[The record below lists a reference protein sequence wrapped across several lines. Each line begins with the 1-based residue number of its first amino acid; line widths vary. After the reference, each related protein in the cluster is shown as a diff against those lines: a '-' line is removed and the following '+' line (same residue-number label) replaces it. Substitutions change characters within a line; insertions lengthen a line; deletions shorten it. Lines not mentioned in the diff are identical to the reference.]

1 MSTVTVNKLDKQND
15 ESEFEIETLDD
26 ISSMTGGASTV
37 SSVTPN
43 LSVPLNNNSIKVN
56 SLEKENANPI
66 KSEKVQS
73 ATITSTKPSSIQ
85 ESAKSNT
92 PVSSAKP
99 DEEDESEFPVEEN
112 AEKEANEANT
122 HTPKSSMSKSQ
133 SIQEEDKELA
143 GNLESMQKLNSTPE
157 VNTTQKTKK
166 KVKKVNKV
174 KKVGATKKKVVA
186 PQIPSTV
193 ANNNVQPH
201 VEFGN
206 ERGTMTIKYASA
218 KTTVP
223 LYSSAKAS
231 HLDLAGLKLAFD
243 TEYDTVKAMTA
254 DQVTELR
261 HEMQN
266 TEFTELGSEA
276 LIHGLLS
283 IIDDHDTK
291 KLTLKMML
299 ARGLLKVKA

>member
-1 MSTVTVNKLDKQND
+1 MATVTVNKLDKQND

-26 ISSMTGGASTV
+26 ISSMTGGASTE

-56 SLEKENANPI
+56 SLEKENANPN
-66 KSEKVQS
+66 KSEKVP
-73 ATITSTKPSSIQ
+73 STPMSSIKPTSIQ
-85 ESAKSNT
+85 ESAKPNT

-99 DEEDESEFPVEEN
+99 DEEAESEFPGEEN

-122 HTPKSSMSKSQ
+122 HTHKSSVSKSQ
-133 SIQEEDKELA
+133 STQEEDKELA
-143 GNLESMQKLNSTPE
+143 GNLESMQKLNTTPE

-166 KVKKVNKV
+166 KVKKV

-231 HLDLAGLKLAFD
+231 HLDLASIKSAFD
-243 TEYDTVKAMTA
+243 TEYDTVRTMTA

-283 IIDDHDTK
+283 LIDDHDTK

-299 ARGLLKVKA
+299 ARGLLKVKV

>member
-1 MSTVTVNKLDKQND
+1 MSASAITVNKLENPSD

-26 ISSMTGGASTV
+26 TTTMTGGAATST
-37 SSVTPN
+37 SSNKPN

-56 SLEKENANPI
+56 SLEKNSNTSPST
-66 KSEKVQS
+66 SEKMPS
-73 ATITSTKPSSIQ
+73 AELSSSVKQTSIQ
-85 ESAKSNT
+85 ESAKPDAPT
-92 PVSSAKP
+92 SSSKP
-99 DEEDESEFPVEEN
+99 DEEDESEFPPEKNEEN
-112 AEKEANEANT
+112 I
-122 HTPKSSMSKSQ
+122 SKSNGAK
-133 SIQEEDKELA
+133 STTTTEEDKELS
-143 GNLESMQKLNSTPE
+143 NTLESMQNTNSTQE
-157 VNTTQKTKK
+157 VTTTQKTKK
-166 KVKKVNKV
+166 KGKKV
-174 KKVGATKKKVVA
+174 KKVGASKKKVVA
-186 PQIPSTV
+186 QQLITPV
-193 ANNNVQPH
+193 NNVQPH

-218 KTTVP
+218 KTSVP
-223 LYSSAKAS
+223 LYSTAKSS
-231 HLDLAGLKLAFD
+231 HLDLAELKAAFE
-243 TEYDTVKAMTA
+243 TEYDTVKGMSKE
-254 DQVTELR
+254 QLTELR

>member
-26 ISSMTGGASTV
+26 ISSMTGGASTT

-56 SLEKENANPI
+56 SLEKENANPN
-66 KSEKVQS
+66 KSEKAQS
-73 ATITSTKPSSIQ
+73 ATITSTKPLSIK
-85 ESAKSNT
+85 ERAKPNT

-99 DEEDESEFPVEEN
+99 DEEAESEFPGEEN
-112 AEKEANEANT
+112 AEKEDNEVNT
-122 HTPKSSMSKSQ
+122 HTPKSSVSKSQ
-133 SIQEEDKELA
+133 TIQEEDKELA
-143 GNLESMQKLNSTPE
+143 GNLESMQKLNTTPE
-157 VNTTQKTKK
+157 GNTTQKTKK
-166 KVKKVNKV
+166 KVKKV

-231 HLDLAGLKLAFD
+231 HLDLASIKSAFD

-299 ARGLLKVKA
+299 ARGLLKIKA

>member
-26 ISSMTGGASTV
+26 ISSMTGGASTT

-56 SLEKENANPI
+56 SLEKENANPN
-66 KSEKVQS
+66 KSEKAQS
-73 ATITSTKPSSIQ
+73 ATITSTKPLSIK
-85 ESAKSNT
+85 ESAKPNT

-99 DEEDESEFPVEEN
+99 DEEAESEFPGEEN
-112 AEKEANEANT
+112 AEKEDNEVNT
-122 HTPKSSMSKSQ
+122 HTPKSSVSKSQ
-133 SIQEEDKELA
+133 TIQEEDKELA
-143 GNLESMQKLNSTPE
+143 GNLESMQKLNTTPE
-157 VNTTQKTKK
+157 GNTTQKTKK
-166 KVKKVNKV
+166 KVKKV

-231 HLDLAGLKLAFD
+231 HLDLAGIKLAFD

-266 TEFTELGSEA
+266 TEFTELGSET

-299 ARGLLKVKA
+299 ARGLLKIKA

>member
-26 ISSMTGGASTV
+26 ISSMSGGASTT

-43 LSVPLNNNSIKVN
+43 LSVPLNNNSVTVN
-56 SLEKENANPI
+56 SLEKANSSPSM
-66 KSEKVQS
+66 SEKML
-73 ATITSTKPSSIQ
+73 STPMSSIKPSSMQ
-85 ESAKSNT
+85 ESAKPIT
-92 PVSSAKP
+92 PMSSAKP
-99 DEEDESEFPVEEN
+99 DEEDESEFPVEDN
-112 AEKEANEANT
+112 VEKEANEANIN
-122 HTPKSSMSKSQ
+122 TPKSSVSKSQ
-133 SIQEEDKELA
+133 SIQAEDKELA
-143 GNLESMQKLNSTPE
+143 DNLESMQKTNSNSTPE
-157 VNTTQKTKK
+157 VNTPQKSKK
-166 KVKKVNKV
+166 KVKKV

-186 PQIPSTV
+186 PQIPATST
-193 ANNNVQPH
+193 NNNVQPH

-223 LYSSAKAS
+223 LYSTAKSS
-231 HLDLAGLKLAFD
+231 HLDLAGIKLAFD

-254 DQVTELR
+254 DQLTELR

-276 LIHGLLS
+276 LMHGLLS
-283 IIDDHDTK
+283 LIDDHDTK

>member
-26 ISSMTGGASTV
+26 ISSMTGGASTE

-56 SLEKENANPI
+56 SLEKENANPN

-85 ESAKSNT
+85 ESAKPNT

-99 DEEDESEFPVEEN
+99 DEEAESEFPGEEN
-112 AEKEANEANT
+112 AEKEANEDNT
-122 HTPKSSMSKSQ
+122 HTPKSSVSKSQ
-133 SIQEEDKELA
+133 STQEEDKELA
-143 GNLESMQKLNSTPE
+143 VNLESMQKINSNSTPE

-166 KVKKVNKV
+166 KVKKV

-231 HLDLAGLKLAFD
+231 HLDLASIKAAFD

-254 DQVTELR
+254 DQLTELR

-276 LIHGLLS
+276 LMHGLLS
-283 IIDDHDTK
+283 LIDDHDTK

-299 ARGLLKVKA
+299 VRGLLKVKA

>member
-1 MSTVTVNKLDKQND
+1 MSAATVTVNKLDKPSND

-26 ISSMTGGASTV
+26 VQPMNGGAQKP
-37 SSVTPN
+37 SSNMPN
-43 LSVPLNNNSIKVN
+43 LSVPLNNNSAKVN
-56 SLEKENANPI
+56 SLEKTPDITPNT
-66 KSEKVQS
+66 SEKMPSTPVTSVKQS
-73 ATITSTKPSSIQ
+73 SAQ
-85 ESAKSNT
+85 ESANPNTVTSN
-92 PVSSAKP
+92 SKP
-99 DEEDESEFPVEEN
+99 DEEDESEFPPEDN
-112 AEKEANEANT
+112 
-122 HTPKSSMSKSQ
+122 TPKSNTSKS
-133 SIQEEDKELA
+133 IPEEDKELA
-143 GNLESMQKLNSTPE
+143 NNLESMQQKPNSTQA

-166 KVKKVNKV
+166 KGKKV

-186 PQIPSTV
+186 QQPAAPI
-193 ANNNVQPH
+193 NNNVQPH

-223 LYSSAKAS
+223 LYSTAKSS
-231 HLDLAGLKLAFD
+231 HLDLAGLKAAFE

-254 DQVTELR
+254 DQLTELR

-283 IIDDHDTK
+283 LIDDHDTK

-299 ARGLLKVKA
+299 VRGLLKVKA

>member
-26 ISSMTGGASTV
+26 ISSMTGGASTT

-56 SLEKENANPI
+56 SLEKENANPN

-73 ATITSTKPSSIQ
+73 ATITSTKPLSIQ
-85 ESAKSNT
+85 ESAKPNT
-92 PVSSAKP
+92 PVSGAKP
-99 DEEDESEFPVEEN
+99 DEEAESEFPGEEN
-112 AEKEANEANT
+112 VEKEANEANT
-122 HTPKSSMSKSQ
+122 HTPKSSVSKSQ
-133 SIQEEDKELA
+133 TIQEEDKELA
-143 GNLESMQKLNSTPE
+143 GNLEYMQKINSNSTPE
-157 VNTTQKTKK
+157 GNTTQKTKK
-166 KVKKVNKV
+166 KVKKV

-231 HLDLAGLKLAFD
+231 HLDLAGIKLAFD

-299 ARGLLKVKA
+299 ARGLLKIKA